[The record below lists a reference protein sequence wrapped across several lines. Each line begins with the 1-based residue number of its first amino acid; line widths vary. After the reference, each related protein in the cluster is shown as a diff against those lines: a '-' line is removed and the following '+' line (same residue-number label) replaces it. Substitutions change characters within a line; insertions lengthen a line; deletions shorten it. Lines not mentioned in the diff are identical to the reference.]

1 MLLKVIKAEKKRLLN
16 LSACFIYLV
25 TFCIMFVSD
34 NLIMYDKILNVFEL
48 LGIFSVM
55 YMYLKFIIVK
65 EIRFIQQF
73 CRLL

>member
-1 MLLKVIKAEKKRLLN
+1 
-16 LSACFIYLV
+16 
-25 TFCIMFVSD
+25 MFVSD
-34 NLIMYDKILNVFEL
+34 ILKYDKILNVFEL

-55 YMYLKFIIVK
+55 YMYLKFKIVK